1 MSKHSITGSAQEMG
15 LHVRG
20 DAKPRDSARSIDTI
34 GWCVTIIIGGAIK
47 LHKGTFVQRRFVHL
61 DA

>member
-1 MSKHSITGSAQEMG
+1 MG

-20 DAKPRDSARSIDTI
+20 YAKPRDSARSIDTI